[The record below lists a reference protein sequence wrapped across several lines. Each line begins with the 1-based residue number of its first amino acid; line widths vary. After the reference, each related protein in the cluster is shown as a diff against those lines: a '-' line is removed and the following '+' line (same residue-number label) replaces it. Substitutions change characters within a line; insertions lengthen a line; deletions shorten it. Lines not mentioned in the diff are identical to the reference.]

1 MAKVKQGNTLSSPV
15 LQAGYTIENDGYGLL
30 TCKATYKVDKASA
43 ANAIKRGDVFSADA
57 RLRCHKASVSYGSLE
72 VATITADYCGIAAG
86 DWTDPNVTGTDSLS
100 TEPITSH
107 PNFFSSKDGRFKI
120 CGDPPF
126 AVATSIQA
134 LKPYSDQGGI
144 YEGENGAIFENAG
157 SSSVSPGKFLG
168 FYSKASDTAKKLYQR
183 TSYLAPTSAF
193 TGIIYTTKADN
204 VQKLR
209 GYIGKTMSARA
220 PQGFRYLLPAY
231 FGDTFSAKDETDQ
244 LMIANVH
251 FEDYGVL
258 YKLSY
263 EIRFNAEG
271 YVRQVYQGTNV

>member
-1 MAKVKQGNTLSSPV
+1 MAKVNKGNSLSSPV

-30 TCKATYKVDKASA
+30 TCKATYKVDKSSA
-43 ANAIKRGDVFSADA
+43 ANAIKRGDVFSPDA
-57 RLRCHKASVSYGSLE
+57 RLRCHKASVSYGALE

-100 TEPITSH
+100 TEPIMSH

-120 CGDPPF
+120 CGNVPF
-126 AVATSIQA
+126 AAATSIEKLA
-134 LKPYSDQGGI
+134 PYGAVF
-144 YEGENGAIFENAG
+144 EGENGAIFENAG
-157 SSSVSPGKFLG
+157 EVGPPKKSPGRFLG
-168 FYSKASDTAKKLYQR
+168 FYSLETDTARKLYQR

>member
-1 MAKVKQGNTLSSPV
+1 MAKVNQGNSLSKPV

-30 TCKATYKVDKASA
+30 TCKATFKVDKASA
-43 ANAIKRGDVFSADA
+43 VNGIKRGDVFSEDA
-57 RLRCHKASVSYGSLE
+57 RLRCHKASISYGALD
-72 VATITADYCGIAAG
+72 VATITADYCGIAQG

-120 CGDPPF
+120 CGNPPF
-126 AVATSIQA
+126 TVSTSIQA
-134 LKPYSDQGGI
+134 LAPYSTI

-157 SSSVSPGKFLG
+157 SNSVSPGKFLG
-168 FYSKASDTAKKLYQR
+168 FYSKANDTAKKLYQR
-183 TSYLAPTSAF
+183 TSYLSPSSAF
-193 TGIIYTTKADN
+193 SGIIYTTKADN